1 MSMHRLT
8 SGAGYRYLIRHTAS
22 GDCDRSGAAALTAYY
37 TQSGNPAGRWFGA
50 GLAGLAGG
58 AGIGAGSIVTE
69 QAMAH
74 LFGAGHDPVTGT
86 PLGRA
91 YPVFVPAPERIK
103 AAIAKLPP
111 MMSAADRVTAIE
123 TITQVELAKPARAA
137 VAGFDLTFTVPKSAS
152 ILWALGEDD
161 VRQVVVDAHRAA
173 MTDALAGL
181 EDTALFTRT
190 GVDGCAQVRTRGMVA
205 VSFDH
210 WDTRT
215 GDPNL
220 HTHVVLA
227 NKVQGADGGWRSVD
241 SRALHHAAVSVSEV
255 YDNLFADELA
265 RRLPVVWGWRD
276 RGPKR
281 TPGFELDG
289 VSEELLTAFSTR
301 AAQVDAGMIAA
312 IADFFAAHG
321 RTPNRV
327 DMIRLR
333 QTVTTATRPDKQIHA
348 LADLIDT
355 WRHRAQQTT
364 GATPGELLAPVL
376 HDAPTPTWA
385 STDVPDDVIDD
396 LATRTLEQVIVRRST
411 WTAANV
417 LAEAAR
423 QTRGLRM
430 VSVAD
435 RRDLHERLVTATLAR
450 CVPLAAPELFTVPAS
465 YRRPDGTSVF
475 TRAGEARFTDT
486 RVLDAEAR
494 LLSATDDTTAPAAR
508 DDDVQFVVTAPV
520 ARTRH
525 RGPVTLAPDQVAAAR
540 AIATSGRRL
549 DVLVG
554 PAGTGK
560 TTTLL
565 ALRHAW
571 QRTCGTR
578 SVIGLAPSATAAAEL
593 ADALGIECENTA
605 KWLHESIG
613 PGARQR
619 RARLAELSAAA
630 EHADPVR
637 DRAHLHALTTAVRAL
652 QGEDTRWALRP
663 GQLLIV
669 DEASLAGTFTLDT
682 LAAQATASGAKVL
695 VVGDHAQLSA
705 VDAGGAFHLLAERGQ
720 PAVLTSLWRFTHRW
734 EAAATRQLRAGNP
747 RVLDTYDEAG
757 RIHAGPGEVMV
768 EAAYT
773 AWRDAG
779 MQGSTA
785 ILLAADQRTVDVLN
799 SRAHTDRV
807 TDGTVA
813 PTGITTSTGAPI
825 GAGDRVLTR
834 QNARRLR
841 TSGGRYVRNG
851 DLWDVVAT
859 HSDGALTVRRTHRAA
874 ASEPARPA
882 HPADT
887 LRLAPAYVAEQVDL
901 GYATTTHRA
910 QGITVDAA
918 HVLAAPGMTRENLYV
933 AMTRGRAENH
943 AYVAIDGVDATC
955 DRLPD
960 PAGDSPGRDILA
972 RILATEGAELSATQ
986 TLARALDDA
995 ESLHHLEPIRQ
1006 TLTTD
1011 AATRR
1016 WHTLLPACHLD
1027 PDQITAIWTSS
1038 ERPNLIAA
1046 LRRGEARGLPMQRI
1060 LTQVVT
1066 DHARR
1071 AAAFNHD
1078 DHAGGDAETVDL
1090 AAALTHDLTAFLD
1103 AGAER
1108 PDIHG
1113 HSRPA
1118 ALEPID
1124 PSDVATPVIAELTG
1138 LLTHR
1143 VQALTDWAVA
1153 TRPAWLRPLDGEPD
1167 PGVEHDD
1174 WAAHLAAAVTHADLN
1189 KLIPPGFTA
1198 RANALHRTPAPA
1210 PRTDTDRNI
1219 DR

>member
-22 GDCDRSGAAALTAYY
+22 GDCDRSGAAPLTAYY
-37 TQSGNPAGRWFGA
+37 TQSGNPAGRWLGA

-58 AGIGAGSIVTE
+58 AGIAAGSIVTE

-103 AAIAKLPP
+103 AAIAKLP
-111 MMSAADRVTAIE
+111 MMGAADRSTAIE

-152 ILWALGEDD
+152 IVWALGEDNI
-161 VRQVVVDAHRAA
+161 RQVVLDAHRAA
-173 MTDALAGL
+173 MTDALAWF
-181 EDTALFTRT
+181 EDVALFTRT
-190 GVDGCAQVRTRGMVA
+190 GVDGCAQVRTRGIVA

-241 SRALHHAAVSVSEV
+241 SRALHHAVVSVSEV
-255 YDNLFADELA
+255 YDNLFADELT
-265 RRLPVVWGWRD
+265 RRLPMVWGWRD

-289 VSEELLTAFSTR
+289 VSEELLTQFSTR

-312 IADFFAAHG
+312 IANFFAAHC

-348 LADLIDT
+348 LADLIGT
-355 WRHRAQQTT
+355 WRHRAQQAT
-364 GATPGELLAPVL
+364 GITPTELLATVL

-385 STDVPDDVIDD
+385 STDVPDDLIDD
-396 LATRTLEQVIVRRST
+396 LAARTLEQVIVRRST

-430 VSVAD
+430 ASVAD
-435 RRDLHERLVTATLAR
+435 RRDLHHRLVTATLAR
-450 CVPLAAPELFTVPAS
+450 CVSLAAPELFTVPAF

-475 TRAGEARFTDT
+475 TRAGEARFTHT
-486 RVLDAEAR
+486 RVLDAETR
-494 LLSATDDTTAPAAR
+494 LLSATDDDAAPAAR
-508 DDDVQFVVTAPV
+508 DTDVQFVVTAPV
-520 ARTRH
+520 ARTRD
-525 RGPVTLAPDQVAAAR
+525 RGPVTLAPDQVAAVR

-565 ALRHAW
+565 ALRYTW
-571 QRTCGTR
+571 QRTYGTR

-605 KWLHESIG
+605 KWLHESVG
-613 PGARQR
+613 PGAHQR
-619 RARLAELSAAA
+619 RKRLAELSAAA
-630 EHADPVR
+630 ERTDPVR
-637 DRAHLHALTTAVRAL
+637 DRAHMHALTVAVRAL
-652 QGEDTRWALRP
+652 QGEDARWALRP

-669 DEASLAGTFTLDT
+669 DEASLAGTFALDS

-705 VDAGGAFHLLAERGQ
+705 VDAGGAFHLLAERGR
-720 PAVLTSLWRFTHRW
+720 PAELTSLWRFTHRW

-773 AWRDAG
+773 AWRDAAA
-779 MQGSTA
+779 QGATA
-785 ILLAADQRTVDVLN
+785 ILLAGDQRTVDVLN
-799 SRAHTDRV
+799 ARAHTDRV
-807 TDGTVA
+807 IDGAVA
-813 PTGITTSTGAPI
+813 TTGLTTASGALV

-859 HSDGALTVRRTHRAA
+859 HPDGSLTVSRAHRAA
-874 ASEPARPA
+874 ASIVPRSAKPT
-882 HPADT
+882 DT
-887 LRLAPAYVAEQVDL
+887 LQLAPAYVAEHVDL

-933 AMTRGRAENH
+933 AMTRGRTANH

-1006 TLTTD
+1006 SLATD

-1027 PDQITAIWTSS
+1027 PDQITVIWTSP

-1046 LRRGEARGLPMQRI
+1046 LRRGEVRGLLMQPVMVQI
-1060 LTQVVT
+1060 VA

-1071 AAAFNHD
+1071 SAALDHD
-1078 DHAGGDAETVDL
+1078 DGAGSGAMRVDL
-1090 AAALTHDLTAFLD
+1090 AAALTRDLTAFLD

-1108 PDIHG
+1108 PHLHDR
-1113 HSRPA
+1113 SRLA
-1118 ALEPID
+1118 TLEPID
-1124 PSDVATPVIAELTG
+1124 PSDVAAPVITELSA
-1138 LLTHR
+1138 LVTHR
-1143 VQALTDWAVA
+1143 VQALTELAVA
-1153 TRPAWLRPLDGEPD
+1153 TRPAWLRPLDDEPE
-1167 PGVEHDD
+1167 PSVGLAD
-1174 WAAHLAAAVTHADLN
+1174 WSAHLTAAVTHADLN

-1198 RANALHRTPAPA
+1198 RPDALHRTPAPA
-1210 PRTDTDRNI
+1210 PRTETDRSI
-1219 DR
+1219 HQ